1 MEDKKE
7 LLETLTGVTNP
18 SQIGLEPKN
27 ITENKSQYYCDA
39 LTDENINDVLEDYDS
54 HLVTLVGFSEVGK
67 STFVSS
73 FYHTLM
79 CTGEIDGYKFLDSD
93 TFVGFERRAYI
104 RNEALRTSKRSS
116 RTSQIEGHFLTLTL
130 QKEGKIKKLIISD
143 RAGETYKNNYTSN
156 IVDVQ
161 KDKGLIYSQHIIF
174 FIDSVSMN
182 NEDLYFDFNDKF
194 QFLLGRM
201 SAAGVFASNKVYDII
216 FNKVDMNQTHREK
229 QLFKDQSQNLLNML
243 KDDFELNISNIF
255 EITSNKMK
263 DKSMYKAFKYIVNT
277 LGVRSLEQSAK
288 INWVE
293 TFLDE

>member
-1 MEDKKE
+1 MEDKKD

-104 RNEALRTSKRSS
+104 RNEALRTSKRNS
-116 RTSQIEGHFLTLTL
+116 RTSQIEGHFLTLIL

-216 FNKVDMNQTHREK
+216 FNKVDLNQTHREK

-243 KDDFELNISNIF
+243 KDDFKLNISNIF

-263 DKSMYKAFKYIVNT
+263 DKSMHEAFKYIVNT
-277 LGVRSLEQSAK
+277 LGVKSLEQCAR

-293 TFLDE
+293 TFLNE

>member
-1 MEDKKE
+1 MEDKKD

-104 RNEALRTSKRSS
+104 RNEALRTSKRNS

-143 RAGETYKNNYTSN
+143 KAGETYKNNYTSN

-201 SAAGVFASNKVYDII
+201 SAAGVFASNKIYDII
-216 FNKVDMNQTHREK
+216 FNKVDLNQTDREK
-229 QLFKDQSQNLLNML
+229 QLFKDQSQNLLKMMS
-243 KDDFELNISNIF
+243 DDFGLNVSKIF
-255 EITSNKMK
+255 EITSNNMN
-263 DKSMYKAFKYIVNT
+263 DKYMHEAFKYIVNT
-277 LGVRSLEQSAK
+277 LEMKSLHQCTE
-288 INWVE
+288 INWVQ
-293 TFLDE
+293 TFLKE